1 LTWLLEL
8 SPFKTLKL
16 KLRTS
21 TFNTM
26 YFTRKLKPVIA
37 SYCMEVVNTTQSDK
51 QRFVLTVCMLTI
63 TMFTIGNIYSI
74 VSNAV
79 PLRCHD
85 TCCFYM
91 YLEQSID
98 THILSRHRKRK
109 LTIGCQINTDVK
121 LPTKVLRLK
130 IRVLLSIEK
139 CPLYPEGFSRI
150 RGITSVYLEH
160 TDLEMISKI

>member
-1 LTWLLEL
+1 MENSAYLYLTCLLEL

-16 KLRTS
+16 YLRTS

-26 YFTRKLKPVIA
+26 YFTRKLNPLIA

-79 PLRCHD
+79 PLWCHD

-130 IRVLLSIEK
+130 IRVLLSVHYIQ
-139 CPLYPEGFSRI
+139 
-150 RGITSVYLEH
+150 
-160 TDLEMISKI
+160 